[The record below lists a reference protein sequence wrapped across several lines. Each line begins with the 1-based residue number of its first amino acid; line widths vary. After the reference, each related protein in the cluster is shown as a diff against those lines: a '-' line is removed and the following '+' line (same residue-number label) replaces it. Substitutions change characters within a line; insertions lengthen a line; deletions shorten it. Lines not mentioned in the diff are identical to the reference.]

1 MAAEGGAMGK
11 TSKDRRD
18 IYYRRAKEGG
28 WRARSAFKLLQIDEA
43 FGVLRGCRRVVDLCA
58 APGSWSQVLSRTVYA
73 EWSGNRGGDRE
84 GRGGGGGGGGGGK
97 GGGGD
102 GEEPKIVAVD
112 LQPMAPLEG
121 VVQLQGDIT
130 SLATVREISR
140 LFEGRPA
147 DLVVSDGAPDVTG
160 LHDLDEHVQSQ
171 LILAALAVCVHVLK
185 PGGAFVAKVFRGKEA
200 DLLYS
205 QLKCFF
211 RQVTISKPKSSRN
224 ASIEAFVVCQDY
236 APPPGFAPEML
247 QGVLDESLAAG
258 LLRGPARA
266 TVPFVACGDLS
277 GFDSDRSYDLPEDA
291 GEGGAEYTPLAP
303 VQEPI
308 APPYQSAL
316 EQARQGR

>member
-1 MAAEGGAMGK
+1 MGRA
-11 TSKDRRD
+11 SKDRRD

-73 EWSGNRGGDRE
+73 EWSGNRGGAGE
-84 GRGGGGGGGGGGK
+84 GGGGGSGGAHGQ
-97 GGGGD
+97 

-211 RQVTISKPKSSRN
+211 ERVTISKPKSSRN
-224 ASIEAFVVCQDY
+224 ASIEAFVVCQGY
-236 APPPGFAPEML
+236 RPPPGFAPEML

-277 GFDSDRSYDLPEDA
+277 GFDADQSYDLPE
-291 GEGGAEYTPLAP
+291 GSGGAAAGYTPLAP
-303 VQEPI
+303 VQEPL

-316 EQARQGR
+316 EQSRKGHR